1 MKSYR
6 GKIFFLCFFLITL
19 CLFLFLNIVIGPLII
34 SFVAAYLINPL
45 FEFFENKGIKR
56 SFISFATL
64 IFLTVLSLLAIWI
77 FLPILFEQLQ
87 GLIKLLPGFKT
98 YLEGS
103 LFPKIQGLI
112 AELTGQKS
120 YNVIHLYD
128 LIPINVEKV
137 SETLISRIG
146 ASTRFIASI
155 LIMVIFTPFF
165 SYFLMRDFNK
175 IHNKIFELVPIDIK
189 PVFIE
194 FIEEVDKKL
203 RSVLRGQSIVILTLC
218 VLYPSALLIAGL
230 PTAIAVGVLT
240 GCARLVPYM
249 DILVGSFLC
258 FFVLVTNSADGHLI
272 LTVSLAFLTVQCLD
286 GLFITPRI
294 MGRFS
299 GLHPSLVILSVLC
312 FGDWFG
318 FYGILLAVPLAAVGK
333 VSFTMI
339 IKSYKESQFYKNGNN
354 G

>member
-1 MKSYR
+1 MKIHR
-6 GKIFFLCFFLITL
+6 GKVFFLCFFFITL
-19 CLFLFLNIVIGPLII
+19 SIFLFLNIIIGPLII
-34 SFVAAYLINPL
+34 AFVASYLLNPV
-45 FEFFENKGIKR
+45 FEILEKKGIHR
-56 SFISFATL
+56 SLIALMTL
-64 IFLTVLSLLAIWI
+64 FLLAVLSLLAIWI
-77 FLPILFEQLQ
+77 LLPIFFEQLE

-98 YLEGS
+98 YVEDVF
-103 LFPKIQGLI
+103 FPKTQGVI
-112 AELTGQKS
+112 AELTGQKT

-128 LIPINVEKV
+128 ILPMNLEKV
-137 SETLISRIG
+137 SDTLLSRLG
-146 ASTRFIASI
+146 ASTRLLASI
-155 LIMVIFTPFF
+155 LIMIIFTPFF

-175 IHNKIFELVPIDIK
+175 IHSKIFELVPIDIK
-189 PVFIE
+189 PIFIE
-194 FIEEVDKKL
+194 FIEEVNKKL

-230 PTAIAVGVLT
+230 PTAIAVGILT
-240 GCARLVPYM
+240 GLARFIPYM

-258 FFVLVTNSADGHLI
+258 FFVLVTNSATGHLI
-272 LTVSLAFLTVQCLD
+272 LSVSLAFLAVQCLD

-333 VSFTMI
+333 VSFSMVL
-339 IKSYKESQFYKNGNN
+339 KSYKESVFYKNGNN